1 MENLVTNYFSEIDVS
16 LEKLS
21 QNFEENLTG
30 LPSWVLSTRKI
41 AIGHIEEADFYI
53 IKVIADDQLEAD
65 ELQKVHIRTNTELQR
80 FTVPFK
86 MNFKVENCPKDFGC
100 TMISDMHAIGKDRID
115 ALPVSLF
122 SGLLCLVSGS
132 QIPIEFSPQ
141 KAKEHALDLWNKA
154 AHGLGLPKGHS
165 FLSNLRS
172 IFTTFHRIVKR
183 KAFLEERI
191 HRFINFNSKFLLP
204 PHKKCHFKHEL
215 YLNDEKRVADFILQR
230 ERALPS
236 MLIELENPSVKMFKK
251 NGEWTAEANHARNQ
265 IAEWA
270 RFIEQNPANTQGQF
284 SFLNGPKQRLV
295 IMDRGLEHLDEMIN
309 SKYQDTV
316 MWTYDLLAKE
326 AKDYWNSIIIEQCR
340 LLGIA
345 NPNTLG

>member
-21 QNFEENLTG
+21 QNFEQNITD
-30 LPSWVLSTRKI
+30 LPSWVLSARKI
-41 AIGHIEEADFYI
+41 TIGHIEEADFYI
-53 IKVIADDQLEAD
+53 IKAIPDDQLEAD

-86 MNFKVENCPKDFGC
+86 MDFGVENCPKDPGC
-100 TMISDMHAIGKDRID
+100 IMLSDMQTTKKDRIN
-115 ALPVSLF
+115 ALPIWLF
-122 SGLLCLVSGS
+122 RGLLCLIPGD
-132 QIPIEFSPQ
+132 QILIEFSPQ

-154 AHGLGLPKGHS
+154 AHDLGSPKGDS
-165 FLSNLRS
+165 FISILGS
-172 IFTTFHRIVKR
+172 IFTAFHLIIKR
-183 KAFLEERI
+183 KSFLEGRI
-191 HRFINFNSKFLLP
+191 HRFISFNSNFLLP
-204 PHKKCHFKHEL
+204 PHKKCYPKHQL
-215 YLNDEKRVADFILQR
+215 YLNDERKEADFILQR

-236 MLIELENPSVKMFKK
+236 MLIELENPSAKMFKK
-251 NGEWTAEANHARNQ
+251 NGELTAEANHAKNQ
-265 IAEWA
+265 IAEWV

-295 IMDRGLEHLDEMIN
+295 IMDRGLEHLDKMIN
-309 SKYQDTV
+309 SKYQDAI

-326 AKDYWNSIIIEQCR
+326 AKDYWNNIIIEQCR

>member
-1 MENLVTNYFSEIDVS
+1 MESLITTYFSEIDNS
-16 LEKLS
+16 LEELS
-21 QNFEENLTG
+21 QNFEQNLTG

-41 AIGHIEEADFYI
+41 TIGHIEGADFYM
-53 IKVIADDQLEAD
+53 IKAIPDDQLEAD
-65 ELQKVHIRTNTELQR
+65 ELEKVKIRTDSEFQR

-86 MNFKVENCPKDFGC
+86 LDFGVENCPKGPVC
-100 TMISDMHAIGKDRID
+100 IMLADMHGIEKDRID

-122 SGLLCLVSGS
+122 SGLFCLVSGS

-141 KAKEHALDLWNKA
+141 KAKEDALDLWNNA
-154 AHGLGLPKGHS
+154 VHGLPKGSS
-165 FLSNLRS
+165 FIVNLRS
-172 IFTTFHRIVKR
+172 IFRTFHRIVKR
-183 KAFLEERI
+183 KAFLEGRI
-191 HRFINFNSKFLLP
+191 HRFINSNANFLLP
-204 PHKKCHFKHEL
+204 PHKECYFKHPL
-215 YLNDEKRVADFILQR
+215 YLNDEKREADFILQR

-236 MLIELENPSVKMFKK
+236 MLIELENPNARMFKK

-265 IAEWA
+265 ISEWV
-270 RFIEQNPANTQGQF
+270 RFIQQNPANTQGEF
-284 SFLNGPKQRLV
+284 SFLGGPKQQRLV
-295 IMDRGLEHLDEMIN
+295 IMGRGLEHLDEMIN

-326 AKDYWNSIIIEQCR
+326 AKDYWNNIIIEQCR